1 MALIAGAP
9 EAGVRRLWVRCF
21 LGCHASICGGKKWR
35 GEFWVFGGRTNG
47 VAGQVMGEGSDMSTM
62 LEYKGYLGSVEYSNE
77 DEVLHGR
84 LEFIRDLVS
93 YEGKDAK
100 GIKAAFQEAVDDYL
114 DLCEAEG
121 RKVDVTR

>member
-1 MALIAGAP
+1 MSG
-9 EAGVRRLWVRCF
+9 GV
-21 LGCHASICGGKKWR
+21 
-35 GEFWVFGGRTNG
+35 T
-47 VAGQVMGEGSDMSTM
+47 STM
-62 LEYKGYLGSVEYSNE
+62 LEYKGYLGSVEYSDE

-114 DLCEAEG
+114 ELCEAEG
-121 RKVDVTR
+121 LKADVTL